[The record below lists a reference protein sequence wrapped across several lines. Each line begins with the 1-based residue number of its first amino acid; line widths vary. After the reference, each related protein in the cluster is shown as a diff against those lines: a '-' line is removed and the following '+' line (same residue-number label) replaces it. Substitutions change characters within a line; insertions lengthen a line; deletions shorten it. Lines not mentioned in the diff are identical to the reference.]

1 MQWSERIGRRL
12 KLRDLHILTEVVQSG
27 SMAKAANRLA
37 ISTPVVSKAISDLEH
52 IVGVRLLD
60 RSVLGVEATIY
71 GRALIKWSTAAF
83 DDLRQGIKEIEFL
96 TDPTVGELRIG
107 SSPVYVEGFVP
118 LILNRLH
125 RYHPRL
131 TFDVTQA
138 SAGPA
143 LNRELRERNVDLILS
158 RMSMPIEDEDLSA
171 EILFDEPHFVVAGS
185 RNRWVGR
192 RSIELSELIDEPWI
206 LPPPGTRARNTYT
219 ETFAACGLPMP
230 RANLV
235 SSSTQLN
242 TTMLASGGLL
252 TMWPATTLRFGA
264 RHRSIKVLPVKLPVL
279 PRPVGIIILKG
290 RMISPVTQLFIDAA
304 REVAKSLPNVKLK

>member
-1 MQWSERIGRRL
+1 MLWSERIGRRL
-12 KLRDLHILTEVVQSG
+12 KLRDLHILMEVVQSG

-60 RSVLGVEATIY
+60 RSALGVEATIY
-71 GRALIKWSTAAF
+71 GRALIKWSTAGF
-83 DDLRQGIKEIEFL
+83 DDLRHGIKEIESL
-96 TDPTVGELRIG
+96 TDPTAGELRIG

-158 RMSMPIEDEDLSA
+158 RMSIPIEDEDLSA
-171 EILFDEPHFVVAGS
+171 EILFDEPHRGGGKPEPM
-185 RNRWVGR
+185 GR
-192 RSIELSELIDEPWI
+192 
-206 LPPPGTRARNTYT
+206 PPQHRTFRA
-219 ETFAACGLPMP
+219 
-230 RANLV
+230 
-235 SSSTQLN
+235 
-242 TTMLASGGLL
+242 
-252 TMWPATTLRFGA
+252 
-264 RHRSIKVLPVKLPVL
+264 
-279 PRPVGIIILKG
+279 
-290 RMISPVTQLFIDAA
+290 D
-304 REVAKSLPNVKLK
+304 